1 MKVLHIT
8 TTDYGGAYRAA
19 SNISEAMKRQGLESS
34 LLVREKRG
42 NEKVVPAVSTLWSLF
57 FSKARNYINLKISD
71 GDVVNDRFGY
81 AIHRHPLVKEADVIV
96 LHWVNSFVSYRGVE
110 RLLKLGKPIIWVM
123 HDMWLFTGGCH
134 YDKECGRYI
143 EKCQECPLMK
153 HRKNLPYRLQKRKKK
168 MVLNGNFVAVGCS
181 RWITECARES
191 MILKEKQCVCI
202 PNPVDTDIYSRKKR
216 GQALKEKKNILF
228 GAMLLTDERKGMDLL
243 IKALDYLPRE
253 QYLLSV
259 VGEADRKIFDGLE
272 FEYHFY
278 GRIDSQERM
287 AEIYNEADV
296 YVIPSRQENLSNSV
310 TEAMA
315 CGVPVVAFDVG
326 GMADMIVHR
335 VNGYLAKA
343 FDCKELAEGIM
354 FCIEC
359 ADALAVKAEEL
370 TTSRFSMEAV
380 GIQYRQ
386 LCSSL
391 KEK

>member
-1 MKVLHIT
+1 MSRVSVDEAQKKSSLSFTKAQKEDGFKWKLCGGRLQPV
-8 TTDYGGAYRAA
+8 DYGMCQGKHDTER
-19 SNISEAMKRQGLESS
+19 EAMRLY
-34 LLVREKRG
+34 
-42 NEKVVPAVSTLWSLF
+42 
-57 FSKARNYINLKISD
+57 SKS
-71 GDVVNDRFGY
+71 
-81 AIHRHPLVKEADVIV
+81 
-96 LHWVNSFVSYRGVE
+96 
-110 RLLKLGKPIIWVM
+110 
-123 HDMWLFTGGCH
+123 
-134 YDKECGRYI
+134 GRYGYI
-143 EKCQECPLMK
+143 QQEKAWTGI
-153 HRKNLPYRLQKRKKK
+153 KR
-168 MVLNGNFVAVGCS
+168 
-181 RWITECARES
+181 E
-191 MILKEKQCVCI
+191 
-202 PNPVDTDIYSRKKR
+202 
-216 GQALKEKKNILF
+216 KNILF